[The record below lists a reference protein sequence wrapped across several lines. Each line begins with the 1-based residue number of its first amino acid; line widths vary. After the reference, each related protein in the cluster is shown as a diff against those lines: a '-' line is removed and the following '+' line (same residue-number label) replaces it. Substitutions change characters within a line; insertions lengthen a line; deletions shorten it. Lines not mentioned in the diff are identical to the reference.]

1 MASVDMTD
9 IGENVWIDPI
19 PGDDPYATIRKIRAE
34 IYEETKHMTGAEYL
48 EHLRQAS
55 ERMQQKREKYWAEQA
70 KLAEANT

>member
-19 PGDDPYATIRKIRAE
+19 PGDDPYATIRKIRTE

-48 EHLRQAS
+48 AYLRKS
-55 ERMQQKREKYWAEQA
+55 SDEFWEGTERRRAEQA